1 MRGSAQAVQRGD
13 RIGRIER
20 IGDHAARPLLMRP
33 ALALLPLL
41 ALLFALLVW
50 PFAHLAVQ
58 SLLPTGGI
66 LDAAGGRRGFSL
78 ANYAQIVGDPLYR
91 GEAVHSLVLSFA
103 VAAASVVLCL
113 APAWVMARR
122 EFLGKRLLRA
132 LLTLPMSFS
141 GIIVGFLAVIML
153 GRIGFLPRML
163 ERLTGRDLLAGAAYQ
178 LTGLVIAYVYFEI
191 PRATLSLESSLRNFD
206 FQLLAAS
213 ATLGAGRWQR
223 LRHVL
228 LPGLWPALLSTFAIT
243 FCVSMGSFGVALI
256 LSRRFSLLPL
266 EIYQQLTGFLDT
278 GLAAAMGVV
287 LVAISF
293 TLNYGLRALAE
304 RRTGSDA

>member
-1 MRGSAQAVQRGD
+1 MSGSAPAEQRAE
-13 RIGRIER
+13 RIER
-20 IGDHAARPLLMRP
+20 IGDHAARPLRP

-91 GEAVHSLVLSFA
+91 GETVHSLVLSFA

-163 ERLTGRDLLAGAAYQ
+163 ERLTGRDFLAGAAYQ

-223 LRHVL
+223 LRYVL

-256 LSRRFSLLPL
+256 LSKRFSLLPL

-287 LVAISF
+287 LVAVSF
-293 TLNYGLRALAE
+293 TVNYGLRALAE